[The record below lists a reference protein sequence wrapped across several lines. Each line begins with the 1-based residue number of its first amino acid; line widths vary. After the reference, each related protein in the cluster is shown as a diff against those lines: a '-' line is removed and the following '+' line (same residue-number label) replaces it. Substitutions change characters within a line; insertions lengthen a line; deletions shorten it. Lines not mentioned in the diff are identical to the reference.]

1 MALQGSI
8 DAAMARL
15 DEYRGRLESR
25 IIERY
30 DAAVV
35 GGMLTTMAQCA
46 RIMAEFQRGEET
58 CVQVHTPNLAYP
70 LTTSE
75 RNSEGWKIEGVN
87 CVEEILVLVL
97 GECVMQSGQTDVL
110 FAAAIYVLL

>member
-1 MALQGSI
+1 MQGSI

-46 RIMAEFQRGEET
+46 RIMVEFQRGEET
-58 CVQVHTPNLAYP
+58 CVQVHPTHTACS
-70 LTTSE
+70 THHFCTKE
-75 RNSEGWKIEGVN
+75 RRIKR
-87 CVEEILVLVL
+87 
-97 GECVMQSGQTDVL
+97 GERVRMRCEFQSCGMRY
-110 FAAAIYVLL
+110 AARIG